1 MSSTVKQAVVAAAIA
16 IASTPAASQQP
27 SLTPAQ
33 IARLDSTFA
42 PYTGADVPGCTV
54 GISRRDT
61 IVLQR
66 AWGSANLEH
75 SVANTAATVFEGGSI
90 SKQFTAAAVLRLAQ
104 QKKLSLDDDIR
115 KYIPEL
121 PVYDAPITIRHLI
134 HHTSGLR
141 DWGTVMT
148 IAGWPRGTKTY
159 TQAHVLDIIARQ
171 RGLNYPV
178 GTEYLYS
185 NSNYNLLAM
194 IAERVSGKSLAEFTR
209 AELFEPLGMSR
220 SGWRDDYTRIVPGR
234 AQAYAGS
241 DKQWR
246 LQMPFENVYG
256 NSSLLTT
263 VEDLLKWVAN
273 LSHKRVG
280 GDEFVSMQLTRGKL
294 RNGRTLRYASGL
306 TITDF
311 RGEREIYH
319 DGATAGYRTFLASY
333 PDAGFAVALLCNAG
347 NVDPVA
353 LGHQVASVVLPRRER
368 PATPKR
374 DTVGITV
381 RAD

>member
-1 MSSTVKQAVVAAAIA
+1 
-16 IASTPAASQQP
+16 
-27 SLTPAQ
+27 
-33 IARLDSTFA
+33 
-42 PYTGADVPGCTV
+42 
-54 GISRRDT
+54 
-61 IVLQR
+61 
-66 AWGSANLEH
+66 
-75 SVANTAATVFEGGSI
+75 
-90 SKQFTAAAVLRLAQ
+90 
-104 QKKLSLDDDIR
+104 
-115 KYIPEL
+115 
-121 PVYDAPITIRHLI
+121 
-134 HHTSGLR
+134 
-141 DWGTVMT
+141 
-148 IAGWPRGTKTY
+148 
-159 TQAHVLDIIARQ
+159 
-171 RGLNYPV
+171 
-178 GTEYLYS
+178 
-185 NSNYNLLAM
+185 
-194 IAERVSGKSLAEFTR
+194 
-209 AELFEPLGMSR
+209 
-220 SGWRDDYTRIVPGR
+220 
-234 AQAYAGS
+234 
-241 DKQWR
+241 QWR

-280 GDEFVSMQLTRGKL
+280 GDEFVGMQLTRGKL

-333 PDAGFAVALLCNAG
+333 PDAGYAVALLCNAG

-381 RAD
+381 RADRLAPLTGFYRLERSDDPLNLIVENGRLRIADGPFLVAITDRHFTTPSGRTHFVFDDPSRPGTSSIKTWVDDSDTTQYIPVGAPPKPETFRDFAGNYESDEADAKVSVMIEKGTLMMFSRPATRIQMVPMYANSFEMGAGGPAVKFTRDKNGKIDGFLVTSGRARNVRFDRVISR